1 METINKEGDRRNF
14 SRQKKTILAIIAL
27 MERFSWAGKNSE
39 IEFLKVI
46 DNRII
51 PVEVKSGHRTKA
63 KSLLVYKN
71 KYAPPL
77 QIKITAN
84 NLHRENPQMHN
95 YPLYLAGKI
104 K

>member
-1 METINKEGDRRNF
+1 M
-14 SRQKKTILAIIAL
+14 
-27 MERFSWAGKNSE
+27 
-39 IEFLKVI
+39 
-46 DNRII
+46 DNAVI
-51 PVEVKSGHRTKA
+51 PVEVKSGQRTKA

-77 QIKITAN
+77 MIKITAN
-84 NLHRENPQMHN
+84 NLHRESTRIHN